1 MTRPTNPGDAI
12 RAGAAAITATK
23 DAARKL
29 SEDIAAQR
37 RKDLEEKAPP
47 TPSDTP

>member
-12 RAGAAAITATK
+12 RAGVAAIAATK

-29 SEDIAAQR
+29 SADIAEQR
-37 RKDLEEKAPP
+37 RRDAEEKAPP
-47 TPSDTP
+47 TPDSAP

>member
-12 RAGAAAITATK
+12 RAGAAAIAATK

-29 SEDIAAQR
+29 SREIAAQR
-37 RKDLEEKAPP
+37 LKEAEEASAPTSEP
-47 TPSDTP
+47 TP